1 MLWWKMFVP
10 CQNRVPLKKSIS
22 SNLPQQIPMLLWKMF
37 VFLPKTVSHNK
48 NVLVWDSFG
57 RRCNFEAAAWHQ

>member
-37 VFLPKTVSHNK
+37 VFLPKNRESQQKRSGLGQLRST
-48 NVLVWDSFG
+48 L
-57 RRCNFEAAAWHQ
+57 QL